1 MQNIVKEFIEKK
13 LEKSIVLEKPKDS
26 SLGHFA
32 TPVAFSLAKE
42 LKKSPMILAD
52 ELVLKLENSELFE
65 KIEAVKGF
73 INFTLSKSFIEKLTN
88 EALEKKD
95 DFAKGDKKDKK
106 ILLEYVSA
114 NPTGPLHIGHA
125 RGAVFGDTLYKVGK
139 YLGYDITT
147 EYYINDAGAQMQL
160 LGISVSLAARDFIF
174 KEKVKYP
181 ESYYRGD
188 YLIEIAEKII
198 EKHGKDIIYDES
210 RFEEM
215 AIFAKDIVMQ
225 IIIKDL
231 SDLGIN
237 FQNFVSEKS
246 LYSSW
251 DKTKEVLEKNGS
263 LYTKD
268 EKVYLNSTKFGDDSD
283 RVVVRENGI
292 PTYLAG
298 DIIYHKNKFDRNF
311 DKYINIWGA
320 DHHGYI
326 TRVKAAIEFLGN
338 DSSKL
343 EVILSQM
350 VQLLKGGQPYK
361 MSKRAGN
368 VILMSDIT
376 SEIGSDALR
385 FIFLTKKSDTHLEF
399 DIDMLKNQDSS
410 NPIFYI
416 NYAHARINQVF
427 VKSNLSFED
436 IKDESFER
444 LNSEALN
451 LVYESLLLKSVLEDA
466 FSKRDMQKITEYL
479 YNLASSVHKFYN
491 EHKII
496 GSSEEKTYLKVL
508 SMAKLSIKTGLK
520 LLGIEAKEI
529 MYSLLFYY
537 LTLLVFEN
545 YLKNLQ
551 GYIFLYIF
559 HSLNE

>member
-95 DFAKGDKKDKK
+95 DFAKGDKKDEK

-198 EKHGKDIIYDES
+198 EKYGKDIIYDES

-231 SDLGIN
+231 GDLGIN

-246 LYSSW
+246 LYGSW

-268 EKVYLNSTKFGDDSD
+268 EKVYLSSTKFGDDSD

-298 DIIYHKNKFDRNF
+298 DIIYHKNKFDREF

-436 IKDESFER
+436 IKNESFEA

-496 GSSEEKTYLKVL
+496 GSNEERTYLKVL
-508 SMAKLSIKTGLK
+508 NMAKLSIKTGLK

-529 MYSLLFYY
+529 M
-537 LTLLVFEN
+537 
-545 YLKNLQ
+545 
-551 GYIFLYIF
+551 
-559 HSLNE
+559 

>member
-95 DFAKGDKKDKK
+95 DFAKGDKKDEK

-125 RGAVFGDTLYKVGK
+125 RGAVFGDTLYKVGI

-181 ESYYRGD
+181 ESYYRGE

-231 SDLGIN
+231 GDLGIN

-298 DIIYHKNKFDRNF
+298 DIIYHKNKFDREF

-436 IKDESFER
+436 IKNESFER

-496 GSSEEKTYLKVL
+496 GSSEERTYLKVL

-529 MYSLLFYY
+529 M
-537 LTLLVFEN
+537 
-545 YLKNLQ
+545 
-551 GYIFLYIF
+551 
-559 HSLNE
+559 

>member
-1 MQNIVKEFIEKK
+1 MQNIVKKFIEKK
-13 LEKSIVLEKPKDS
+13 LEKEIVLEKPKDS

-52 ELVLKLENSELFE
+52 ELVLKLENDELFE

-73 INFTLSKSFIEKLTN
+73 INFTLSKTFIEKLTN

-95 DFAKGDKKDKK
+95 DFAKGEAKTEK

-125 RGAVFGDTLYKVGK
+125 RGAVFGDTLYKVGS
-139 YLGYDITT
+139 YLGYPITT

-188 YLIEIAEKII
+188 YLIEIAENII
-198 EKHGKDIIYDES
+198 AKYGKEIIYDES

-231 SDLGIN
+231 SDLGIT

-251 DKTKEVLEKNGS
+251 ESTKSVLEKNGS

-268 EKVYLNSTKFGDDSD
+268 EKVYLKSTQFGDDSD

-298 DIIYHKNKFDRNF
+298 DIIYHKNKFDRDF

-338 DSSKL
+338 SSSKL

-368 VILMSDIT
+368 VILMSDVT
-376 SEIGSDALR
+376 AEIGSDALR

-427 VKSNLSFED
+427 VKANLSLD
-436 IKDESFER
+436 DVKNESFEN
-444 LNSEALN
+444 LNSDALN
-451 LVYESLLLKSVLEDA
+451 LVYEALLLKSVLEDA
-466 FSKRDMQKITEYL
+466 FAKREMQKITEYL

-496 GSSEEKTYLKVL
+496 GSSDERTYLKVL
-508 SMAKLSIKTGLK
+508 SMAKLSLKTGLK

-529 MYSLLFYY
+529 M
-537 LTLLVFEN
+537 
-545 YLKNLQ
+545 
-551 GYIFLYIF
+551 
-559 HSLNE
+559 

>member
-95 DFAKGDKKDKK
+95 DFAKGDKKDEK

-125 RGAVFGDTLYKVGK
+125 RGAVFGDTLYKVGI

-181 ESYYRGD
+181 ESYYRGE

-231 SDLGIN
+231 GDLGIN

-246 LYSSW
+246 LYGSW

-298 DIIYHKNKFDRNF
+298 DIIYHKNKFDREF

-436 IKDESFER
+436 IKNESFER

-451 LVYESLLLKSVLEDA
+451 LVYESLLLKSVLEDS

-496 GSSEEKTYLKVL
+496 GSNEERTYLKVL

-529 MYSLLFYY
+529 M
-537 LTLLVFEN
+537 
-545 YLKNLQ
+545 
-551 GYIFLYIF
+551 
-559 HSLNE
+559 

>member
-88 EALEKKD
+88 EALAKKD
-95 DFAKGDKKDKK
+95 DFAKGEAKTEK

-160 LGISVSLAARDFIF
+160 LGVSVSLAARDFIF

-181 ESYYRGD
+181 ESYYRGE
-188 YLIEIAEKII
+188 YLVEIAEQII
-198 EKHGKDIIYDES
+198 EKYGKDIIYDES

-251 DKTKEVLEKNGS
+251 ENTKSVLEKNGS

-298 DIIYHKNKFDRNF
+298 DIIYHKNKFDREF

-376 SEIGSDALR
+376 AEIGSDALR

-436 IKDESFER
+436 IKD
-444 LNSEALN
+444 
-451 LVYESLLLKSVLEDA
+451 
-466 FSKRDMQKITEYL
+466 
-479 YNLASSVHKFYN
+479 
-491 EHKII
+491 
-496 GSSEEKTYLKVL
+496 
-508 SMAKLSIKTGLK
+508 
-520 LLGIEAKEI
+520 
-529 MYSLLFYY
+529 
-537 LTLLVFEN
+537 
-545 YLKNLQ
+545 
-551 GYIFLYIF
+551 
-559 HSLNE
+559 

>member
-88 EALEKKD
+88 EALAKKD
-95 DFAKGDKKDKK
+95 DFAKGEAKTEK

-125 RGAVFGDTLYKVGK
+125 RGAVFGDTLYKVGI

-198 EKHGKDIIYDES
+198 EKYGKDIIYDES

-231 SDLGIN
+231 GDLGIN

-246 LYSSW
+246 LYGSW

-268 EKVYLNSTKFGDDSD
+268 EKVYLSSTKFGDDSD

-298 DIIYHKNKFDRNF
+298 DIIYHKNKFDREF

-376 SEIGSDALR
+376 AEIGSDALR

-436 IKDESFER
+436 IKNESFER

-451 LVYESLLLKSVLEDA
+451 LVYESLLLKSVLEDT

-496 GSSEEKTYLKVL
+496 GSSEERTYLKVL

-529 MYSLLFYY
+529 M
-537 LTLLVFEN
+537 
-545 YLKNLQ
+545 
-551 GYIFLYIF
+551 
-559 HSLNE
+559 

>member
-95 DFAKGDKKDKK
+95 DFAKGDKKDEK

-174 KEKVKYP
+174 KEEVEYP
-181 ESYYRGD
+181 ESYYRGE
-188 YLIEIAEKII
+188 YLVEIAEQII
-198 EKHGKDIIYDES
+198 AKYGKDIIYDEN

-215 AIFAKDIVMQ
+215 AIFAKDIVME

-231 SDLGIN
+231 SDLGIS

-251 DKTKEVLEKNGS
+251 DNTKSILEKNGS

-268 EKVYLNSTKFGDDSD
+268 EKVYLSSTKFGDDSD

-298 DIIYHKNKFDRNF
+298 DIIYHKNKFDREF

-436 IKDESFER
+436 IKDESFEA

-451 LVYESLLLKSVLEDA
+451 LVYESLLLKSVLEDS

-496 GSSEEKTYLKVL
+496 GSSEEKIYLKVL

-529 MYSLLFYY
+529 M
-537 LTLLVFEN
+537 
-545 YLKNLQ
+545 
-551 GYIFLYIF
+551 
-559 HSLNE
+559 